1 MNQIPS
7 PHLNDFDT
15 AKRIE
20 KYQNRLLWIAA
31 SLSVM
36 AFILNL
42 DTLKISITAKSWIVL
57 VNYFTKSAGIIVSV
71 MAIVYAT
78 LEFIVLSYIAAGGKK
93 KRSDL
98 IDNSLGS
105 NLSGIRSE
113 NYYSNSKLCD
123 GLYKLAVNCFE
134 NSFFT
139 ATIVSKMLWKK
150 WITSSTLVVAI
161 ILAAFSGSTSLLNM
175 LIQLSVTGIVL
186 QQSIKLQWYYFKMN
200 QIFEDFKT
208 LFNSLNVITDP
219 EKRSPEILKNV
230 LNYECT
236 HAWGGVLN
244 DTEIYKNLN
253 PSLSKDWEIMK
264 KNYNIK

>member
-1 MNQIPS
+1 MSIPS

-15 AKRIE
+15 AKKIE
-20 KYQNRLLWIAA
+20 KHQNKILWIATA
-31 SLSVM
+31 LSGL

-42 DTLKISITAKSWIVL
+42 ETVKTGIGVQGWTVVA
-57 VNYFTKSAGIIVSV
+57 NYFTKWSAILVSV
-71 MAIVYAT
+71 MAIIYSV
-78 LEFIVLSYIAAGGKK
+78 LEFIIQSYIAAGGKK

-105 NLSGIRSE
+105 NLSGIKSTG
-113 NYYSNSKLCD
+113 YFSNSQVDD
-123 GLYKLAVNCFE
+123 GIYKLAVNCFE
-134 NSFFT
+134 NSYFT
-139 ATIVSKMLWKK
+139 ATIVSNMLWKK
-150 WITSSTLVVAI
+150 WITTGALVIAI
-161 ILAAFSGSTSLLNM
+161 MLAAFSGGLGVLNT
-175 LIQLSVTGIVL
+175 LIQLTVTGAVL

-208 LFNSLNVITDP
+208 LFNSLNGDATP

-244 DTEIYKNLN
+244 ETEIYTKLN
-253 PSLSKDWEIMK
+253 PELSRNWETMK
-264 KNYNIK
+264 TNYNIN